1 MLGTNVFY
9 PSKIEDEIYDLMIDF
24 TVGSDSYTEELVGV
38 AIEYLGDHAT
48 EWRAG
53 CTEYLDGT
61 GGICYLSWIENGHLH
76 MIDFEYRKESK

>member
-24 TVGSDSYTEELVGV
+24 TAGSDSYTEELVGV

-48 EWRAG
+48 EWHAG
-53 CTEYLDGT
+53 CTEYPDGT

>member
-24 TVGSDSYTEELVGV
+24 AVGSDIYDEKFIKV

-48 EWRAG
+48 EWHAG
-53 CTEYLDGT
+53 CTERYPNGT
-61 GGICYLSWIENGHLH
+61 EGTCYLSWIENGHLH
-76 MIDFEYRKESK
+76 AIDFEYRK

>member
-9 PSKIEDEIYDLMIDF
+9 PSKIEEEIYDLMIDF
-24 TVGSDSYTEELVGV
+24 TAGSDSYIEELVEV

-53 CTEYLDGT
+53 CAEYPDGT

-76 MIDFEYRKESK
+76 MIDFEYRK

>member
-38 AIEYLGDHAT
+38 AIEYLGDHAA
-48 EWRAG
+48 ECRAG
-53 CTEYLDGT
+53 CTEYPDGT